1 MGYEFFKLNNYE
13 KCKSLYTESLDI
25 LAQTKIHES
34 AYPLSNIAVCNM
46 IDNKYSEALTLIKR
60 AIFWN
65 RSSYLKF
72 VLDTHLMLCYQQIG
86 QNEKSYEIA
95 ESLFNK
101 LETVKIND
109 PVILRKVY
117 LNLAINYD
125 KLEYPQYARICAQR
139 AYPVCIGSSS
149 EYRASQIL
157 KKYGGSPKNELRDLK
172 EQYCTKFYFDHW
184 LTIFSHD

>member
-1 MGYEFFKLNNYE
+1 
-13 KCKSLYTESLDI
+13 
-25 LAQTKIHES
+25 
-34 AYPLSNIAVCNM
+34 
-46 IDNKYSEALTLIKR
+46 
-60 AIFWN
+60 
-65 RSSYLKF
+65 
-72 VLDTHLMLCYQQIG
+72 MLCYQQIG